1 MITASHLHAML
12 VHFPIAL
19 LIVGFLFDLASA
31 IGNRLF
37 FQKAGLFLLILGT
50 IGAMAAYLSGKAAGA
65 GMEEGSLGR
74 AAALHEQAAA
84 ITAWGSVG
92 VSLLRLAFAALNR
105 YEGRFRLLN
114 LLLFAL
120 LIASVA
126 RTGYLGGQLVF
137 RHAAGV
143 ELNISALT
151 DTE

>member
-1 MITASHLHAML
+1 MFTASHLHAML

-19 LIVGFLFDLASA
+19 LIVGFLFDLAGTFGNRHFFRQAGLALLVLGA
-31 IGNRLF
+31 IGAVAAF
-37 FQKAGLFLLILGT
+37 F
-50 IGAMAAYLSGKAAGA
+50 SGEAAGA
-65 GMEEGSLGR
+65 GMEGGSLGK
-74 AAALHEQAAA
+74 AVALHEQAAA

-92 VSLLRLAFAALNR
+92 VALLRLSLLALNR
-105 YEGRFRLLN
+105 YQGWLRSLN

-126 RTGYLGGQLVF
+126 RTGYLGGQLVY

-143 ELNISALT
+143 ELNISSLT